1 MTSKWR
7 ERLYSPSWSTGERVY
22 VIVLWTIILASIVVL
37 GVLGFVL
44 YDSLQTGAAAPTDAP

>member
-22 VIVLWTIILASIVVL
+22 VIVLWLIIL
-37 GVLGFVL
+37 G
-44 YDSLQTGAAAPTDAP
+44 SLLLLFSCCFPCPSLIESCL

>member
-22 VIVLWTIILASIVVL
+22 VIVLWLIILGSLLLL
-37 GVLGFVL
+37 GVLGVVL
-44 YDSLQTGAAAPTDAP
+44 YDSLNTGAAAPGP